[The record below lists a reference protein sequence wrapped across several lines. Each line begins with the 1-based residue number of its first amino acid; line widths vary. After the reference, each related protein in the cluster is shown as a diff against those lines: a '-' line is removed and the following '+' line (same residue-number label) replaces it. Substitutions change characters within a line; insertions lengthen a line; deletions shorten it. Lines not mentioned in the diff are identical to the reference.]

1 MMMSEHII
9 LDIIL

>member
-9 LDIIL
+9 LDII